1 MQLLYGRDKTDY
13 KVLSKSHELNGNIEA
28 VLINDYLGYDF
39 VKNKSDYSDISK
51 EPFSISYCTTN
62 LDGYLNNEMIL
73 VSKNGRNENY
83 TTPSRYAHA
92 RLFEIEEESFKEAF
106 FDIFRYSFVNS
117 KDSEKYKDE
126 DIDKYEGSLIELKE
140 TATLSEDAL
149 KSILYLL
156 FDNFRAIS
164 NTVYVVI
171 DSEGDSYNE
180 RSLDV
185 IRQVY
190 RYIPYFMR
198 KIMGFVSYGTVNQKY
213 SNRIKLVAMTRESS
227 DFENELKVDLL
238 NLDLQRI
245 EKITTT
251 QSKLVV
257 DYILS
262 IDDVKRKELF
272 EFFDLEN
279 KKSILGI
286 KNLFNICLSRKL
298 WKDSSDFDKMSS
310 WIYNVVNPNELEE
323 DLFYEMMDII
333 ERDLNSEKFNNYL
346 VHILSKESNI
356 CEGYLNQDKDLYN
369 LLLFE
374 DILSVDYKADYNIK
388 IDVDINY
395 IVTWWNENILP
406 MLKRES
412 KEGDFSKVL
421 KHEIKKYETLD
432 LQGNNYLK
440 LKNIML
446 ENLNR
451 LLADEERA
459 IEAFILEERQNLK
472 TKFENI
478 QNINSLYDLKNEI
491 KGLEV
496 IYDKNKEDL
505 KIEYGAKFKEIAD
518 DNSISFDE
526 LDEFIEEYGEY
537 LSDDSFSYVQGLK
550 NNELDRF
557 KYEVQKINNLSE
569 LDVLLKSN
577 INDEEESII
586 LDKFEDLIKSFDI
599 DDINYEK
606 NIFFGSKICEKVKY
620 EKYRLS
626 SPLIS
631 ILVDRYLNLDL
642 DNLEK
647 TFEIISQKIDFIEKN
662 KNYLAFNIDDYNLN
676 IQINNLN
683 RGYIIKYGYLNDLV
697 EHIKSKQNKSKL
709 FISKLISKNINPE
722 KKAFSKDNKDLLNLI
737 DKHLKK

>member
-92 RLFEIEEESFKEAF
+92 RLFEIEEESFKEGF
-106 FDIFRYSFVNS
+106 FDIFRYSFVDS

-190 RYIPYFMR
+190 KYIPYFMR

-262 IDDVKRKELF
+262 IDDIKRKELF

-286 KNLFNICLSRKL
+286 KNLFNILTE
-298 WKDSSDFDKMSS
+298 
-310 WIYNVVNPNELEE
+310 IYLC
-323 DLFYEMMDII
+323 DII
-333 ERDLNSEKFNNYL
+333 IMNINLINGGKNDKNRKSTK
-346 VHILSKESNI
+346 SK
-356 CEGYLNQDKDLYN
+356 
-369 LLLFE
+369 
-374 DILSVDYKADYNIK
+374 
-388 IDVDINY
+388 
-395 IVTWWNENILP
+395 
-406 MLKRES
+406 
-412 KEGDFSKVL
+412 KEG
-421 KHEIKKYETLD
+421 
-432 LQGNNYLK
+432 
-440 LKNIML
+440 
-446 ENLNR
+446 
-451 LLADEERA
+451 
-459 IEAFILEERQNLK
+459 
-472 TKFENI
+472 
-478 QNINSLYDLKNEI
+478 
-491 KGLEV
+491 
-496 IYDKNKEDL
+496 
-505 KIEYGAKFKEIAD
+505 
-518 DNSISFDE
+518 
-526 LDEFIEEYGEY
+526 
-537 LSDDSFSYVQGLK
+537 
-550 NNELDRF
+550 
-557 KYEVQKINNLSE
+557 
-569 LDVLLKSN
+569 
-577 INDEEESII
+577 
-586 LDKFEDLIKSFDI
+586 
-599 DDINYEK
+599 
-606 NIFFGSKICEKVKY
+606 GS
-620 EKYRLS
+620 
-626 SPLIS
+626 
-631 ILVDRYLNLDL
+631 
-642 DNLEK
+642 
-647 TFEIISQKIDFIEKN
+647 
-662 KNYLAFNIDDYNLN
+662 
-676 IQINNLN
+676 
-683 RGYIIKYGYLNDLV
+683 
-697 EHIKSKQNKSKL
+697 
-709 FISKLISKNINPE
+709 
-722 KKAFSKDNKDLLNLI
+722 
-737 DKHLKK
+737 

>member
-92 RLFEIEEESFKEAF
+92 RLFEIEEESFKDDF

-117 KDSEKYKDE
+117 EDSEKYKDE
-126 DIDKYEGSLIELKE
+126 DIDKYEGSLIELNQ
-140 TATLSEDAL
+140 TAPLSEEVL

-190 RYIPYFMR
+190 KYIPYFMR

-245 EKITTT
+245 EKMTTT

-257 DYILS
+257 DYILG

-491 KGLEV
+491 KDLEV

-662 KNYLAFNIDDYNLN
+662 KDYLAFNVDDYNLN

-683 RGYIIKYGYLNDLV
+683 RNYIMKYGYLNDLV

-709 FISKLISKNINPE
+709 SISKFISKNINPE

>member
-92 RLFEIEEESFKEAF
+92 RLFEIEEESFKEGF
-106 FDIFRYSFVNS
+106 FDIFRYSFVDS

-171 DSEGDSYNE
+171 DSKGDSYNE
-180 RSLDV
+180 RSIDV

-262 IDDVKRKELF
+262 IDDIKRKELF

-374 DILSVDYKADYNIK
+374 DILSVDYKSDYNIN

-395 IVTWWNENILP
+395 IVTWWNQNILL

-421 KHEIKKYETLD
+421 KNEIKKYETLD

-478 QNINSLYDLKNEI
+478 QNINSLYDLENEI
-491 KGLEV
+491 KDLEV

-518 DNSISFDE
+518 DDRISFDE
-526 LDEFIEEYGEY
+526 LDEFIEEYGEF

-550 NNELDRF
+550 NNELDMF
-557 KYEVQKINNLSE
+557 KNKVKGIDNLLVLGDLFK
-569 LDVLLKSN
+569 LDT
-577 INDEEESII
+577 NDEEESII
-586 LDKFEDLIKSFDI
+586 LDRFEALIKSFDTN
-599 DDINYEK
+599 DINDEK
-606 NIFFGSKICEKVKY
+606 NIFWGKEICEKVKY
-620 EKYRLS
+620 TKYRLS

-662 KNYLAFNIDDYNLN
+662 KNYLAFNVDDYNLN

-683 RGYIIKYGYLNDLV
+683 RNYIIKYGYLNDLV

-737 DKHLKK
+737 DKYLKK

>member
-13 KVLSKSHELNGNIEA
+13 KVLSKSHELNGNIES

-39 VKNKSDYSDISK
+39 VKNKSDYSDVSK

-62 LDGYLNNEMIL
+62 LDGYLNNEIIL
-73 VSKNGRNENY
+73 VAKNARSENY

-92 RLFEIEEESFKEAF
+92 RLFEIEQESFKDDF
-106 FDIFRYSFVNS
+106 FDIFRYSFVDS
-117 KDSEKYKDE
+117 KDSEKYKDN
-126 DIDKYEGSLIELKE
+126 DIDNYEGDLIELKE
-140 TATLSEDAL
+140 TTPLSDQAL

-164 NTVYVVI
+164 NTVYVII

-185 IRQVY
+185 IRQIY
-190 RYIPYFMR
+190 KYIPYFMR

-245 EKITTT
+245 EKMTTT

-262 IDDVKRKELF
+262 IDDIKRKELF
-272 EFFDLEN
+272 EFLDLEN

-356 CEGYLNQDKDLYN
+356 CEEYLNPNKDLYN

-374 DILSVDYKADYNIK
+374 DILSVDYKSDYNIN

-518 DNSISFDE
+518 DDSISFDE
-526 LDEFIEEYGEY
+526 LDEFIEEYGEF

-550 NNELDRF
+550 NNELDMF
-557 KYEVQKINNLSE
+557 KNKVKGIDNLLVLGDLFK
-569 LDVLLKSN
+569 LDT
-577 INDEEESII
+577 NDEEESII
-586 LDKFEDLIKSFDI
+586 LDRFEALIKSFDTN
-599 DDINYEK
+599 DINDEK
-606 NIFFGSKICEKVKY
+606 NIFWGKEICGKVKY
-620 EKYRLS
+620 TKYRLS

-709 FISKLISKNINPE
+709 FISNLISKNINPE